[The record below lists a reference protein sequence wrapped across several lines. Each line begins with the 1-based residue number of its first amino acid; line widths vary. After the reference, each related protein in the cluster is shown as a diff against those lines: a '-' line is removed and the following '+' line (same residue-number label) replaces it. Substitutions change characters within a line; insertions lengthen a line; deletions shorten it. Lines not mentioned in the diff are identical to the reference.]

1 MSDKKEQLQKSP
13 PEAIEEVEERSD
25 EDDGEPKS
33 ATTKAKSKAADAKNA
48 KAPPRKKSLPKTVR
62 GVSVAAALGGMGG
75 GGVDDYVTKN

>member
-33 ATTKAKSKAADAKNA
+33 ATTKSKSKAADAKNA
-48 KAPPRKKSLPKTVR
+48 KAPPRKKSVPKAVR
-62 GVSVAAALGGMGG
+62 GVSVAALGGIGG
-75 GGVDDYVTKN
+75 GSADDYVTKN